1 MLVIKPGYAGSEECC
16 RKKFLTHEKK
26 TLTRIADPIILSGQN
41 LQALLGKPI
50 THLRVY
56 ASMQGI
62 LAPIPYQI
70 DERNALNKLALSDGP
85 KPDQDDPEGVLDE
98 NDEIVFMAKDLGDQV
113 LKEDWISGYEIGL
126 EIEIQD
132 SIVSKNGWA
141 YIFYFANPPDP
152 SSVDYVGYTIN
163 STESMVSTW
172 YYQVTSP
179 PEKAYYTKLMITEA
193 GGGNGMNLIKKV
205 RVEGRAR
212 LDWYFL
218 MGALKTFK
226 RSEDDIRFKVSAYK
240 DGPIRVILRGKPE
253 LELLWGFKLPSEEV
267 DSIYY
272 LSHLHYTNII
282 YSPVKVGRYCSQA
295 SLLTTFDFNENAL
308 GMKFYSAHNR
318 EGVILDGV
326 SSPAEKKLV
335 RNNNGWSVLTG
346 KQGTLM
352 AQIKRGPSLHR
363 LKDMLYY
370 EDSSGVSLDQKTR
383 VVLRIGHLFDL
394 TPLDKGTHQYQF
406 YLYFL
411 PSYRPGDEIPYLD
424 ITDNPPKGI
433 VQNEVNLVNFQ

>member
-1 MLVIKPGYAGSEECC
+1 
-16 RKKFLTHEKK
+16 
-26 TLTRIADPIILSGQN
+26 
-41 LQALLGKPI
+41 
-50 THLRVY
+50 
-56 ASMQGI
+56 
-62 LAPIPYQI
+62 
-70 DERNALNKLALSDGP
+70 
-85 KPDQDDPEGVLDE
+85 
-98 NDEIVFMAKDLGDQV
+98 
-113 LKEDWISGYEIGL
+113 
-126 EIEIQD
+126 
-132 SIVSKNGWA
+132 
-141 YIFYFANPPDP
+141 
-152 SSVDYVGYTIN
+152 
-163 STESMVSTW
+163 
-172 YYQVTSP
+172 
-179 PEKAYYTKLMITEA
+179 MITEA